1 MMILLRK
8 KKETVI
14 EIAIKKIFNF
24 QQIEIHP
31 NQILKHRPIQ
41 MIKFFIE
48 ENHLKQINHLLKNLM
63 QKNRNILNVLKVT
76 K

>member
-1 MMILLRK
+1 MMMILLRK

-48 ENHLKQINHLLKNLM
+48 ENHLK
-63 QKNRNILNVLKVT
+63 
-76 K
+76 